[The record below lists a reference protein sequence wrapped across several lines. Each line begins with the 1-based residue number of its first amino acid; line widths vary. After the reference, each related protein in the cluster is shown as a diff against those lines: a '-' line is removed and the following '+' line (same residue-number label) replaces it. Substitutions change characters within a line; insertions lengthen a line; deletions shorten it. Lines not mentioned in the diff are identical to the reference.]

1 MFVKRVCNQEEKL
14 RSKKVKVPV
23 AYLAVLLIWSTT
35 PLGIVWSSETIN
47 PTMAVLLRMLIA
59 VVLGSFII
67 LVTKIELPWHKKAI
81 RLYSFSALGIFGGM
95 SFSYLAAGYLSS
107 GILSLSFGLAPVFSA
122 ILARR
127 ILAEPKIS
135 TVRKLSML
143 LSFIGLALV
152 CADKFSLKG
161 DSLYGLFFVLTAV
174 FLFSLSGVLVKSIS
188 LAIHPL
194 STTVGALIVSLPL
207 FIVNWLLLDGSVN
220 INDWYL
226 RSIWATIYLGVFGS
240 LIGFFAYFFVLQK
253 LTASTVALITLITPV
268 IALSLGVIFNNE
280 VLTVKII
287 LGAFLVI
294 SGLAIYHWG
303 EMLVKKIQIKRTIN
317 DSH

>member
-1 MFVKRVCNQEEKL
+1 MRVT
-14 RSKKVKVPV
+14 V

-35 PLGIVWSSETIN
+35 PLAIVWSSETID

-59 VVLGSFII
+59 VILGYFII
-67 LVTKIELPWHKKAI
+67 LISKIELPWHKQAVK
-81 RLYSFSALGIFGGM
+81 LYAFSALGIFGGM

-122 ILARR
+122 VLARR

-135 TVRKLSML
+135 IVRKLSML
-143 LSFIGLALV
+143 LSLVGLALV
-152 CADKFSLKG
+152 CSDKFSFEG
-161 DSLYGLFFVLTAV
+161 NSIYGLVFILTAV

-207 FIVNWLLLDGSVN
+207 FIINWLLLDGS
-220 INDWYL
+220 IETSDWQM
-226 RSIWATIYLGVFGS
+226 RSIWSTIYLGIFGS

-253 LTASTVALITLITPV
+253 LTPSTVALITLVTPV
-268 IALSLGVIFNNE
+268 IALYLGSVLNNE
-280 VLTVKII
+280 VISNKIL
-287 LGAFLVI
+287 LGAFLI
-294 SGLAIYHWG
+294 ILGLAIYHWG
-303 EMLVKKIQIKRTIN
+303 ELLMKRLRR
-317 DSH
+317 